1 MNKKILAV
9 VEVTTVFALTML
21 ALIFAGLSPVGV
33 WVRNIT
39 HRAFVEYIAMIAVPA
54 LVLLITRRNFTG
66 YGILFTNMKYHLAIV
81 KDAIGPIAVSCLALA
96 LVNYRE
102 WGGSLIMVAVQVALL
117 YVLGQILKR
126 KPAPTADTALA
137 GAAFFGLAGSMFAKF
152 NPGNAFSAL
161 VFYVFFL
168 GVGEELLF
176 RGYIQS
182 RLNAAFGKPF
192 TLFNVQWG
200 WGAIIASALF
210 GIMHILNLGSL
221 ANDQWVLT
229 PWWGLWTFFGGL
241 VFAYIREKTGSIAA
255 PTILHGLPQGLAYA
269 IMGL

>member
-1 MNKKILAV
+1 MSKKFLAV
-9 VEVTTVFALTML
+9 MEVTVVFALTLSLL
-21 ALIFAGLSPVGV
+21 AFAGMTSFGT
-33 WVRNIT
+33 WVRNTT
-39 HRAFVEYIAMIAVPA
+39 HRVFVEYLVMIAVPV
-54 LVLLITRRNFTG
+54 LVLLITRRNFAE
-66 YGILFTNMKYHLAIV
+66 YGISFTNMKYHLAIV
-81 KDAIGPIAVSCLALA
+81 KDVIGPIAVSCLALA
-96 LVNYRE
+96 LVNYKE
-102 WGGSLIMVAVQVALL
+102 WGGALIMVAVQIALL

-126 KPAPTADTALA
+126 KPSPTVDTALV

-161 VFYVFFL
+161 VFYIFFL

-192 TLFNVQWG
+192 TLFGAQWG

-210 GIMHILNLGSL
+210 GIMHLLNLGSL
-221 ANDQWVLT
+221 ASGQWILT

-255 PTILHGLPQGLAYA
+255 PAILHGLPQGLAYA

>member
-1 MNKKILAV
+1 MNNKIVAV
-9 VEVTTVFALTML
+9 VEVTAVFVLTML
-21 ALIFAGLSPVGV
+21 ALAFAGLSPVGV

-39 HRAFVEYIAMIAVPA
+39 HRAFVEYIAMIAVPV
-54 LVLLITRRNFTG
+54 LVLLVPRRNVAE
-66 YGILFTNMKYHLAIV
+66 YGIAFTNMKYHLTIV
-81 KDAIGPIAVSCLALA
+81 KDAIGPIAVSCFTLA
-96 LVNYRE
+96 LVNYKE
-102 WGGSLIMVAVQVALL
+102 WGGSLIMVAVQIALL
-117 YVLGQILKR
+117 YVLGRILKR
-126 KPAPTADTALA
+126 KPAPTVHTSLA
-137 GAAFFGLAGSMFAKF
+137 GAAFFGLVGSMFAKF

-182 RLNAAFGKPF
+182 RLNVAFGKPF
-192 TLFNVQWG
+192 TLFGVQWG

-210 GIMHILNLGSL
+210 GIMHFLNLGSL
-221 ANDQWVLT
+221 ANGQWVLT
-229 PWWGLWTFFGGL
+229 PWWGFWTFFGGL

-255 PTILHGLPQGLAYA
+255 PAILHGLPQGLAYA